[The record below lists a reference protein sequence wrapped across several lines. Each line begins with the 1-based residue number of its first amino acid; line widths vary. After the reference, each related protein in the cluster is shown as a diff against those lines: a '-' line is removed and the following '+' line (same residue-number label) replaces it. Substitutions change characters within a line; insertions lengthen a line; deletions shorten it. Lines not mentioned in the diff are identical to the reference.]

1 MVIDDFNIDRTRRVL
16 RLLETNPP
24 LAIDP
29 DTVSAFTVALE
40 GFEMV
45 AGQVQV
51 EQRRS

>member
-16 RLLETNPP
+16 RPLETNPP

-29 DTVSAFTVALE
+29 DTALAFTVARK

-45 AGQVQV
+45 AG
-51 EQRRS
+51 